1 MWTSISTGLILI
13 ERELGRLEGNVLWY
27 SRDIWMLIEWIFFVT
42 LLLLCLSKII
52 FLNHYSF
59 PNLQISRQLL
69 SNIIFDKWIH
79 FLKNISTI
87 FFIEYIWKLI
97 RELLSY
103 YFFVH
108 LKSWWIKNNFSF
120 DLLFSNVT
128 FPNLEL
134 QISRRLF

>member
-1 MWTSISTGLILI
+1 MNEHFDRFDTYRAWN
-13 ERELGRLEGNVLWY
+13 LEGWKVTF
-27 SRDIWMLIEWIFFVT
+27 SDIRGIFECWSNEFFFVA